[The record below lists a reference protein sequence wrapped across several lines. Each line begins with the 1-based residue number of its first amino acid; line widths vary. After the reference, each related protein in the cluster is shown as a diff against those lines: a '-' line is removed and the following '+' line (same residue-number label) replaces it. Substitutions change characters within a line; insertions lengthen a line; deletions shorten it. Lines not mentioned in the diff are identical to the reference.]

1 MNVQSPNDPWNLF
14 WSLGYRRLVPIAPPG
29 VQLIPESGIDPA
41 ALGKVPGELVSGGW
55 KGMDEW
61 QRHKTTAADCERWR
75 EQKLAEMDEDYG
87 NRKARRERM
96 RMSPGARFGEAL
108 ADMVKAVERSRQQ

>member
-41 ALGKVPGELVSGGW
+41 ALPALLNLVLLQQ
-55 KGMDEW
+55 DAL
-61 QRHKTTAADCERWR
+61 AAE
-75 EQKLAEMDEDYG
+75 
-87 NRKARRERM
+87 
-96 RMSPGARFGEAL
+96 PEAL
-108 ADMVKAVERSRQQ
+108 